1 MKSRYIARIAF
12 IALLTISLFSNDVYS
27 FMTLNL
33 ILAYIPLELCYL
45 LNLFK
50 PKKVFEWPLFIIF
63 SLIFI
68 FMIPNTFYMVTDL
81 IHLNQFRFNFYAGLT
96 IIEWIYFTYLLAGV
110 ALATYC
116 LTLIYIEINHFT
128 QYRWL
133 NNTIIV
139 LMMFLNGLGVY
150 MGRFLRFHSVYLINE
165 PLSVLQ
171 DVAQAINPSTLAF
184 IVLMMVLQLLIIVF
198 MKGVRLAK

>member
-1 MKSRYIARIAF
+1 
-12 IALLTISLFSNDVYS
+12 
-27 FMTLNL
+27 
-33 ILAYIPLELCYL
+33 
-45 LNLFK
+45 
-50 PKKVFEWPLFIIF
+50 
-63 SLIFI
+63 
-68 FMIPNTFYMVTDL
+68 YMVTDL

>member
-1 MKSRYIARIAF
+1 M
-12 IALLTISLFSNDVYS
+12 V
-27 FMTLNL
+27 
-33 ILAYIPLELCYL
+33 
-45 LNLFK
+45 
-50 PKKVFEWPLFIIF
+50 
-63 SLIFI
+63 
-68 FMIPNTFYMVTDL
+68 PNTFYMVTDL

-110 ALATYC
+110 AFATYC
-116 LTLIYIEINHFT
+116 LTLIYIEIRNFT

-133 NNTIIV
+133 NSTIIV

-171 DVAQAINPSTLAF
+171 DVSHAMNPSTLAF
-184 IVLMMVLQLLIIVF
+184 IVLMMGLQLLIIVF